1 MGKDHLRPWMLHV
14 EEEKALFP
22 SSNTSSK
29 GNVAESDSATDEPI
43 NKSSTNPN
51 EQTDKPAPTHE

>member
-1 MGKDHLRPWMLHV
+1 MLHV

-29 GNVAESDSATDEPI
+29 NNVDENEPASNESTTDKPTSA
-43 NKSSTNPN
+43 SSTNSN
-51 EQTDKPAPTHE
+51 RQTEKETFTHEPNR

>member
-1 MGKDHLRPWMLHV
+1 MLHV

-29 GNVAESDSATDEPI
+29 GDVDGNEPASNESTTDEPT
-43 NKSSTNPN
+43 SAGATNSDK
-51 EQTDKPAPTHE
+51 QTEKEIFTHERNR